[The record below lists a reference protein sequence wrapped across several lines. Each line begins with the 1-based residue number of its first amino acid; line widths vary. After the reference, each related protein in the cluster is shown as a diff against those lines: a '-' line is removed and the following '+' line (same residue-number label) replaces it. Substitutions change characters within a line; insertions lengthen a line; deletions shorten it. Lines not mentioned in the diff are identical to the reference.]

1 MLKDI
6 VVNLGLGTH
15 DPAGQY
21 AISLADAFEAHV
33 MGVAFSFDPVIPGI
47 VMGGIPPEFIESQ
60 RIESDKRA
68 RAAVARFEHAAKL
81 AGVSAETRIIS
92 ASISGGADELGRLA
106 RRFDMV
112 VVGQA
117 EGDKAM
123 PDEVVDEGV
132 LFESGRPVIFVPYIQ
147 KIGLK
152 LDRVMVCWDGSRA
165 ATRAVADS
173 IPLLQKAKMVE
184 IVLVTTKGFK
194 ADEAPGVD
202 LAKHLARHGLDVNLK
217 RITSPEI
224 DVASTILSYAAD
236 SSADMIVMG
245 GYGHSRLREFVLGGV
260 TRSILETMTVPAFM
274 SH

>member
-21 AISLADAFEAHV
+21 AISLANAFEAHV
-33 MGVAFSFDPVIPGI
+33 LGVAFSFEPVIPGV

-60 RIESDKRA
+60 RAESDKRA

-92 ASISGGADELGRLA
+92 ASISGAADELGRLA

-184 IVLVTTKGFK
+184 IVLVTTKSFK
-194 ADEAPGVD
+194 TDEAPGAD

-217 RITSPEI
+217 RITSPDI